1 MKIKEMMLILNQ
13 NTKNAVGKVMYT
25 LFIKMLLQMFV
36 AFAVIMIE
44 IRVNKFVPQSAFFI
58 NIFLSAL
65 LFEFYLLLEYGFAV
79 MLLRIV
85 RKEYVTLG
93 YLFYGLK
100 NLRQALPVCLVYT
113 VLLGIIG
120 FASSKIIHTAQI
132 DTQIIELL
140 TQDIKLDDVSLQLL
154 ARYSVTA
161 AVLALTAIISFIVLL
176 PTILS
181 FDLRFD
187 NKEKPFWYPFKKSC
201 SAILRKWNYFRFIG
215 FALRAGGRYLII
227 AIVLGIILNIASAKK
242 GESTSILF
250 FVADFIYLLNSLTAL
265 IRIYFSIPVFYVSLT
280 KNSEDENGDEKS
292 KSAPPL
298 LIGNSVQNE
307 NLEP

>member
-25 LFIKMLLQMFV
+25 LFVKMLLQMFTAL
-36 AFAVIMIE
+36 AFAMLE
-44 IRVNKFVPQSAFFI
+44 TRVSQLLPQSALFI
-58 NIFLSAL
+58 NIFVSAL
-65 LFEFYLLLEYGFAV
+65 LFEFLLLEYGFAV

-100 NLRQALPVCLVYT
+100 NLRQSLPVCIVYT
-113 VLLGIIG
+113 VLIGIIG
-120 FASSKIIHTAQI
+120 FASGKFVHAVKIDAEIMAFITKGMKLDAESL
-132 DTQIIELL
+132 QII
-140 TQDIKLDDVSLQLL
+140 
-154 ARYSVTA
+154 ARYSVR
-161 AVLALTAIISFIVLL
+161 VVILALTAVASFIILL
-176 PTILS
+176 PTVLS

-187 NKEKPFWYPFKKSC
+187 NKEKPFWYPFKKSY
-201 SAILRKWNYFRFIG
+201 SLILKKWNYFRFIG
-215 FALRAGGRYLII
+215 FALRAGGRYLVI
-227 AIVLGIILNIASAKK
+227 AIVLGIILNIARAKK

-298 LIGNSVQNE
+298 LIGNPVQNE